1 MFPEKP
7 LWGGKQLCM
16 YVCMYVCMYRYFTL
30 SHRGKISKRYIEI
43 WSVKVKVKSK
53 HSSDKGMRENV
64 LLKQIPGSRA
74 FESCLAGQHL
84 I

>member
-1 MFPEKP
+1 
-7 LWGGKQLCM
+7 
-16 YVCMYVCMYRYFTL
+16 MYVCMYRYFAL
-30 SHRGKISKRYIEI
+30 CQGGKISKGYIEI
-43 WSVKVKVKSK
+43 WSVKVKVKSE
-53 HSSDKGMRENV
+53 HSSDNGMRENV